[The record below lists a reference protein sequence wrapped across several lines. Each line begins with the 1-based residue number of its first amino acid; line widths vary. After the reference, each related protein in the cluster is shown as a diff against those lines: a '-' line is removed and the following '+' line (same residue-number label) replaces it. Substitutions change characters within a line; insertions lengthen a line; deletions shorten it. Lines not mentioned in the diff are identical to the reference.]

1 MRPNFL
7 MLSDG
12 HLQTSLQ
19 VKDPLLQVNGANLY
33 VGNLVK
39 K

>member
-1 MRPNFL
+1 MRSKLL

-19 VKDPLLQVNGANLY
+19 VKNQLPQVNGANLY